1 MYGSQTGN
9 AQSIAEGVH
18 DGCQKRG
25 LESTLLKCDA
35 WKKVTNR
42 SVCLAWPLSGS
53 TLLKCAAWKMVVIQL
68 SVWLGSA

>member
-35 WKKVTNR
+35 WKKGFDLICRQVLPQTSMPTR
-42 SVCLAWPLSGS
+42 AG
-53 TLLKCAAWKMVVIQL
+53 
-68 SVWLGSA
+68 G

>member
-35 WKKVTNR
+35 WKKGSFDLICPASTATNKHVEEGR
-42 SVCLAWPLSGS
+42 W
-53 TLLKCAAWKMVVIQL
+53 Q
-68 SVWLGSA
+68 